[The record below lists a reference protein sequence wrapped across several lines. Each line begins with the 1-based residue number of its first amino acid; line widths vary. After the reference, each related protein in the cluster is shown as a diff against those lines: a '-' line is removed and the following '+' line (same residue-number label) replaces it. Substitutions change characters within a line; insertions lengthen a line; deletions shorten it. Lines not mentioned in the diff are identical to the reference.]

1 MHIPQRRN
9 GLTMPV
15 LLSLL
20 LPLSVAA
27 LGTIDC
33 SKMLADKHNFDLSA
47 LDGPHS
53 VMHSVEQPPSFLNT
67 TYTVNICRP
76 LVPDGDVKKEERCP
90 GPTRGSSFPPLF
102 PVPAL
107 IPLIPRPIPPS
118 PTSHQDSRSWKLTPN
133 PTVCAIERLINPHE
147 KTTTISRVIPIAGD
161 LQNFPGGTLLD
172 ASYTRLRTAAS
183 PADQAREGIRVELHG
198 GSYNGRKQKA
208 VVEFLCDPEVEGTEE
223 EEGVLDVYRR
233 EDKVGNAGNET
244 TTRGTKAL
252 VFKKYGPEGAK
263 GEVDVL
269 TLEWRTKYAC
279 ESVSGGGGGKEKG
292 SWGFFTWFIIMFVSP
307 LFYHHTSVLSYILE
321 GDSKLTYDST
331 FLSIATYLIFG
342 SWLNYNRYGA
352 RGWDLLPHGDTI
364 RDVPYLVKDWSR
376 RVFNT
381 VQDSGSRGGYSAV

>member
-1 MHIPQRRN
+1 MHIPTTPR
-9 GLTMPV
+9 LALPT
-15 LLSLL
+15 LASLL
-20 LPLSVAA
+20 FPLYAAA

-33 SKMLADKHNFDLSA
+33 SKMVADKHTFDLSA

-53 VMHSVEQPPSFLNT
+53 VMHGVEQPPSWLNT
-67 TYTVNICRP
+67 TYTINICRP
-76 LVPDGDVKKEERCP
+76 LVPDSGVKKEERCP
-90 GPTRGSSFPPLF
+90 GPTR
-102 PVPAL
+102 
-107 IPLIPRPIPPS
+107 
-118 PTSHQDSRSWKLTPN
+118 
-133 PTVCAIERLINPHE
+133 VCAIERLIHE
-147 KTTTISRVIPIAGD
+147 ETTTISRVIPIAGD

-172 ASYTRLRTAAS
+172 ASYTRLRTAPS

-198 GSYNGRKQKA
+198 GSYNGRKQRA
-208 VVEFLCDPEVEGTEE
+208 VVEFLCDPDVTGTEE
-223 EEGVLDVYRR
+223 EEESVLDVYRR
-233 EDKVGNAGNET
+233 AEDVGNGT
-244 TTRGTKAL
+244 TKATRPL

-269 TLEWRTKYAC
+269 TLEWRTKFAC
-279 ESVSGGGGGKEKG
+279 ESVEGVGREKG
-292 SWGFFTWFIIMFVSP
+292 SWGFFTWFII
-307 LFYHHTSVLSYILE
+307 IA
-321 GDSKLTYDST
+321 

>member
-1 MHIPQRRN
+1 MHPPSI
-9 GLTMPV
+9 TMPT

-20 LPLSVAA
+20 LVPLSAAA

-33 SKMLADKHNFDLSA
+33 SKMLADKHNFDLSV

-53 VMHSVEQPPSFLNT
+53 VMHGVEQPPSFLNT
-67 TYTVNICRP
+67 TYTINICRP
-76 LVPDGDVKKEERCP
+76 LVPDSDVKKEERCP
-90 GPTRGSSFPPLF
+90 GPTR
-102 PVPAL
+102 
-107 IPLIPRPIPPS
+107 
-118 PTSHQDSRSWKLTPN
+118 
-133 PTVCAIERLINPHE
+133 VCAIERLINPIE
-147 KTTTISRVIPIAGD
+147 KSTTISRVIPIAGD

-172 ASYTRLRTAAS
+172 ASYTRLRTAPS

-198 GSYNGRKQKA
+198 GSYNGRKQRA

-223 EEGVLDVYRR
+223 EEESVLDVYRR
-233 EDKVGNAGNET
+233 EEKGEKEEGGKGNS
-244 TTRGTKAL
+244 TTRATKSL

-279 ESVSGGGGGKEKG
+279 ENVSGGGGGGKEKG
-292 SWGFFTWFIIMFVSP
+292 NWGFFTWFII
-307 LFYHHTSVLSYILE
+307 IA
-321 GDSKLTYDST
+321 
-331 FLSIATYLIFG
+331 FLSTAAYLIFG

-364 RDVPYLVKDWSR
+364 RDIPYLAKDWSR

>member
-1 MHIPQRRN
+1 
-9 GLTMPV
+9 MPV

-90 GPTRGSSFPPLF
+90 GPTR
-102 PVPAL
+102 
-107 IPLIPRPIPPS
+107 
-118 PTSHQDSRSWKLTPN
+118 
-133 PTVCAIERLINPHE
+133 VCAIERLINPHE

-172 ASYTRLRTAAS
+172 AFYTRLRTAAS

-269 TLEWRTKYAC
+269 TLEWRTNA
-279 ESVSGGGGGKEKG
+279 
-292 SWGFFTWFIIMFVSP
+292 
-307 LFYHHTSVLSYILE
+307 
-321 GDSKLTYDST
+321 

>member
-1 MHIPQRRN
+1 MHIPHRPSSI
-9 GLTMPV
+9 TMPT

-20 LPLSVAA
+20 LPLLLPLSAAA

-53 VMHSVEQPPSFLNT
+53 VMHGVEQPPSFLNT
-67 TYTVNICRP
+67 TYTINICRP
-76 LVPDGDVKKEERCP
+76 LVPDSDVKKEERCP
-90 GPTRGSSFPPLF
+90 GPTR
-102 PVPAL
+102 A
-107 IPLIPRPIPPS
+107 
-118 PTSHQDSRSWKLTPN
+118 PN
-133 PTVCAIERLINPHE
+133 QR

-172 ASYTRLRTAAS
+172 ASYTRLRTAPS

-223 EEGVLDVYRR
+223 EEGEEGVLDVYRR
-233 EDKVGNAGNET
+233 KEEGGNS
-244 TTRGTKAL
+244 TTRATKAL

-269 TLEWRTKYAC
+269 TLEWWTKYAC
-279 ESVSGGGGGKEKG
+279 ESVEGGGGKEKG
-292 SWGFFTWFIIMFVSP
+292 SWGFFTWFII
-307 LFYHHTSVLSYILE
+307 IA
-321 GDSKLTYDST
+321 
-331 FLSIATYLIFG
+331 FLSTAAYLIFG

>member
-1 MHIPQRRN
+1 MHIHAR
-9 GLTMPV
+9 GAAMPT
-15 LLSLL
+15 LMSLL
-20 LPLSVAA
+20 FPLYAAA

-53 VMHSVEQPPSFLNT
+53 VMNSVEQPPSWLNT
-67 TYTVNICRP
+67 TYTINICRP
-76 LVPDGDVKKEERCP
+76 LVPDSNVKKEERCP
-90 GPTRGSSFPPLF
+90 GPTR
-102 PVPAL
+102 
-107 IPLIPRPIPPS
+107 
-118 PTSHQDSRSWKLTPN
+118 
-133 PTVCAIERLINPHE
+133 VCAIERLINPISE
-147 KTTTISRVIPIAGD
+147 TTTISRVIPIAGD

-198 GSYNGRKQKA
+198 GSYNGRKQRA
-208 VVEFLCDPEVEGTEE
+208 VVEFLCDPDVTGIEE
-223 EEGVLDVYRR
+223 AEESVLDVYKR
-233 EDKVGNAGNET
+233 EEGNGT
-244 TTRGTKAL
+244 TKATRAL

-269 TLEWRTKYAC
+269 TLEWRTKFAC
-279 ESVSGGGGGKEKG
+279 ENVEGGVGKEKG
-292 SWGFFTWFIIMFVSP
+292 SWGFFTWFII
-307 LFYHHTSVLSYILE
+307 IA
-321 GDSKLTYDST
+321 

-364 RDVPYLVKDWSR
+364 RDAPYLVKDWSR